1 MRWLIIIT
9 TINIL
14 VQADRK
20 VWSDGVKRQCKSY
33 LSVFADIIG
42 QNVDISLLSELPRN

>member
-1 MRWLIIIT
+1 MRWLIIT

-42 QNVDISLLSELPRN
+42 QNVDISLLSELPHN